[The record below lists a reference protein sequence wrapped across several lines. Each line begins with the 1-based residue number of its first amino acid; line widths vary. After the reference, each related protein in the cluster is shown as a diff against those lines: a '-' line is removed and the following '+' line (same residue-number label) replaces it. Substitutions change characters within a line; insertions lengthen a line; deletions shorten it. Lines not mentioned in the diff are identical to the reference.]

1 MLFLL
6 DPEPIVESFA
16 WINLDRLNIDYL
28 DASNI
33 FNLPINKDSYFHNR
47 QGFSDGFVLIV

>member
-33 FNLPINKDSYFHNR
+33 FVLPINKDSYFHNR
-47 QGFSDGFVLIV
+47 QGFS